1 MPTRKHITDDT
12 FTSATSATPVGADT
26 ILFLDATDSL
36 IKKGLVSALPAPT
49 GDTTIYKTT
58 ADQTGI
64 TSTITNITDL
74 SFTPVANTTYR
85 VAAFIS
91 WQNSGAS
98 GLTLGIASASS
109 SGISYLR
116 GVMRASGSGGAVTQR
131 VINIATLTE
140 NFALNDVTNGNLAQ
154 IDLIFRSNGSP
165 VAFNLCCSN
174 NSGGANVI
182 TIAAGSVMEV
192 QKTT

>member
-1 MPTRKHITDDT
+1 M
-12 FTSATSATPVGADT
+12 T
-26 ILFLDATDSL
+26 ILSPFIVPQPGSS
-36 IKKGLVSALPAPT
+36 GGVS
-49 GDTTIYKTT
+49 DTTILKT
-58 ADQTGI
+58 ASDQTGI
-64 TSTITNITDL
+64 TTTITNITGF

-91 WQNSGAS
+91 WQNSGTS
-98 GLTLGIASASS
+98 GLTLGVASASA
-109 SGISYLR
+109 SGISYIR
-116 GVMRASGSGGAVTQR
+116 GVMRSSGSGGGVTQR
-131 VINIATLTE
+131 VINAATLTD
-140 NFALNDVTNGNLAQ
+140 NFALNDSTNGNFAQ

-174 NSGGANVI
+174 NGGGANVI